1 MPVYPTALAPGT
13 INNYPINFT
22 SAPLTRRASTPEPEI
37 GLHLAGTMP
46 AAHIAKRKRA
56 RRRGRPKGGDSDLT
70 RRRIV
75 ESACACFGQRGYA
88 TTTNQ
93 DIAETA
99 GVTPAAIYQ
108 YFDSKKA
115 LYLEAVRSAHR
126 LILPYFRDAVAAQE
140 SARGAFRDLAR
151 AYAVAHDRHP
161 SVTPLL
167 SALPVEMRRHA
178 EIAEAL
184 ASGPHEFSELVEAL
198 TARGV
203 ASGELAADLA
213 EGTGAMLLACT
224 MGLSLHASL
233 MGKARFESA
242 VEAFALLLDGSLL
255 AKPTA
260 IRPATKRARAR

>member
-1 MPVYPTALAPGT
+1 
-13 INNYPINFT
+13 
-22 SAPLTRRASTPEPEI
+22 LTRQ
-37 GLHLAGTMP
+37 
-46 AAHIAKRKRA
+46 
-56 RRRGRPKGGDSDLT
+56 
-70 RRRIV
+70 RIV

-93 DIAETA
+93 DIAEGA

-126 LILPYFRDAVAAQE
+126 LILPYFRDAVAGHEA
-140 SARGAFRDLAR
+140 ARGAFRDLAR

-178 EIAEAL
+178 EIAEAM
-184 ASGPHEFSELVEAL
+184 ASGPLEFSDIVQDL
-198 TARGV
+198 TARAV
-203 ASGELAADLA
+203 ASGELAADLS
-213 EGTGAMLLACT
+213 EGTASMLLACT

-242 VEAFALLLDGSLL
+242 VEAFARLLDGSLL
-255 AKPTA
+255 AKPEAMRAA
-260 IRPATKRARAR
+260 IKKARAR